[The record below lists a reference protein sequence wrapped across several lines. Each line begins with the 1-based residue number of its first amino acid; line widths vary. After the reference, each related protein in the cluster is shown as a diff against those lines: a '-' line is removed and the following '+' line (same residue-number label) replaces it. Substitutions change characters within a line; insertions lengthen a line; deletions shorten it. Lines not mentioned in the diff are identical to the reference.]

1 MLREK
6 WLSLEALPPIPGIEL
21 LNDIDRVLIS
31 SPGDSAAEESTDPPV
46 LVAIRGR
53 FDPVKVRRLFTR
65 MGAAPQLY
73 NSFQVYRPPAKDAKD
88 TAWVL
93 LDARTILLGDARS
106 IFAALDRNQFTL
118 LPPQNARMMA
128 RASELDAKYEI
139 WVMMNAAEV
148 MSSDRLAT
156 LVQASVWAPDAQD
169 FELGINLSS
178 GLTAD
183 ATLRFSSEA
192 TAKRRATE
200 LIRATTLTAAE
211 QGVSAQVHDIARKL
225 KFRPDGSTTKISL
238 RLTPLELVRSA
249 GVIAGAAQP
258 IPNSAPPL
266 VLPPVSPPGSW
277 IRIEGLDEG
286 TRKVPYEESQH

>member
-1 MLREK
+1 MEMARYVTARVSLLLAVLFATLLAPRQAAAVDWRFVCPNTQALISINWAHIQQTQAGAMLREK

-106 IFAALDRNQFTL
+106 IFAA
-118 LPPQNARMMA
+118 
-128 RASELDAKYEI
+128 
-139 WVMMNAAEV
+139 
-148 MSSDRLAT
+148 
-156 LVQASVWAPDAQD
+156 
-169 FELGINLSS
+169 
-178 GLTAD
+178 
-183 ATLRFSSEA
+183 
-192 TAKRRATE
+192 
-200 LIRATTLTAAE
+200 
-211 QGVSAQVHDIARKL
+211 
-225 KFRPDGSTTKISL
+225 
-238 RLTPLELVRSA
+238 
-249 GVIAGAAQP
+249 
-258 IPNSAPPL
+258 
-266 VLPPVSPPGSW
+266 
-277 IRIEGLDEG
+277 
-286 TRKVPYEESQH
+286 